1 MRIGTKIVLTLA
13 TLLCS
18 LHTIGAQER
27 EIALGV
33 QGGYNVALGGYSAV
47 SLEGDFGVMDNV
59 DVRGG
64 VQWATYG
71 RRAVEL
77 RPSYTFLSTSWGALH
92 LRTLLHSTFQA
103 SSRTFAA
110 GVGAGLSNRS
120 LFCTLGYYYR
130 TLGVGGEYINEP
142 VNFFYELGFHFL
154 PDAERVDLQLVFTN
168 HELFELERQYQPTW
182 IVRGEWAVSDA
193 LGVSLAVNY
202 KSAGMFN
209 MSSDFYQLNFKA
221 GVCYRW

>member
-1 MRIGTKIVLTLA
+1 MLELSFGE
-13 TLLCS
+13 LC
-18 LHTIGAQER
+18 ER
-27 EIALGV
+27 LRQVQNMALGV
-33 QGGYNVALGGYSAV
+33 RGGYNVALGAYSAV
-47 SLEGDFGVMDNV
+47 SLEGDFGVVDNV
-59 DVRGG
+59 GVRGG

-71 RRAVEL
+71 RTAVEL
-77 RPSYTFLSTSWGALH
+77 RPSYAHPTSWGSLH
-92 LRTLLHSTFQA
+92 LRGLLHYTSQA

-110 GVGAGLSNRS
+110 GVGAGLSS
-120 LFCTLGYYYR
+120 KVVFCTLGYYYR
-130 TLGVGGEYINEP
+130 TLGAGGQYANEP

-154 PDAERVDLQLVFTN
+154 PDAESVDLQLVFTN

-182 IVRGEWAVSDA
+182 MVRGEWAVSDA

-209 MSSDFYQLNFKA
+209 MSADFYQLNFKA

>member
-18 LHTIGAQER
+18 LGTICAQQR
-27 EIALGV
+27 EVALGV
-33 QGGYNVALGGYSAV
+33 RGGYNVALGAYSAV
-47 SLEGDFGVMDNV
+47 SLEGDFGVVDNV
-59 DVRGG
+59 GVRGG

-71 RRAVEL
+71 RTAVEL
-77 RPSYTFLSTSWGALH
+77 RPSYSHPTPWGSLL
-92 LRTLLHSTFQA
+92 LRTLLHYTSQA
-103 SSRTFAA
+103 SSSTFAA
-110 GVGAGLSNRS
+110 GVGAGLSS
-120 LFCTLGYYYR
+120 KVVFCTLGYYYR
-130 TLGVGGEYINEP
+130 TLGAGGQYANEP

-182 IVRGEWAVSDA
+182 MVRGEWAVSDA